1 MLPIK
6 PARHCFPAY
15 AIGIAAA
22 IGLALSGC
30 GGTDSE
36 PVPTVHFVS
45 PTMNATVGT
54 KVFVKLA
61 TTHFKFSG
69 AAGSAA
75 SGDVVGHLHLFLDHP
90 VGLDID
96 AVEQLSVSDT
106 VTLTP
111 PVITPGKHYLLVEG
125 ANANHDDI
133 ESMVDSVAF
142 TVAAP

>member
-1 MLPIK
+1 MVHLQR
-6 PARHCFPAY
+6 ARLALRAY
-15 AIGIAAA
+15 AIGLAAA
-22 IGLALSGC
+22 SALALAGC

-36 PVPTVHFVS
+36 PEPTVHFVS

-61 TTHFKFSG
+61 TTHFTFSG
-69 AAGSAA
+69 AAGSASA
-75 SGDVVGHLHLFLDHP
+75 GDVVGHLHLFLDHP
-90 VGLDID
+90 IGLDID
-96 AVEQLSVSDT
+96 AVEQLSLSDT
-106 VTLTP
+106 VTLDSIP
-111 PVITPGKHYLLVEG
+111 AGKHYLLVEG